1 MSLKGYERTELI
13 RYRLDEARDSI
24 EDVQL
29 LIDND
34 RWRAAVNRIYYGMF
48 YSLLAL
54 GLAYKFETSKHQ
66 QLIGWF
72 NKNFIHEGLID
83 SKFGKIINKASNR
96 RTQGDYDS
104 FVVFNKEVILEM
116 FGEMNEFIDEIE
128 KFINRILTSQ
138 DFETDN

>member
-1 MSLKGYERTELI
+1 MNLNESEKGELI
-13 RYRLDEARDSI
+13 RYRLQEAKDTI
-24 EDVQL
+24 EDVKL

-34 RWRAAVNRIYYGMF
+34 RLRASVNRIYYGMF

-54 GLAYKFETSKHQ
+54 GIAYDYETSKHQ

-96 RTQGDYDS
+96 RTKGDYES
-104 FVVFNKEVILEM
+104 FVEFEKEIVIEMFEEMKEFILE
-116 FGEMNEFIDEIE
+116 IE
-128 KFINRILTSQ
+128 RYLNSK
-138 DFETDN
+138 